1 MHETCLEC
9 GRDWVCLRIFTII
22 IITYCLTMIRVRY
35 IATSPEHAIRSRLLD
50 TPIWSARNPPEAIP
64 AGLVPIHITT
74 IPRIA
79 LRACFGLTAIM
90 MVVCKIANPES
101 PNPAAKK
108 IKQLTHKLFDTANNA
123 IEIRNNSELKKKV
136 DW

>member
-1 MHETCLEC
+1 M
-9 GRDWVCLRIFTII
+9 DWVCLRILGLI
-22 IITYCLTMIRVRY
+22 IITYCLIMIRVRY
-35 IATSPEHAIRSRLLD
+35 IPTSPEHAIRSRLFE

-90 MVVCKIANPES
+90 MVVCKIANPER